1 MRPRSRP
8 QSTGG
13 QQQGDVR
20 LALMM
25 NAVALQSLSTLA
37 SLATALQALPSGEG
51 TGRINVDLIRAPFA
65 MLADMLEGFP
75 PQNLVR
81 FSHKLD
87 AVQYAAAAD
96 GRSKGCLWLLAGLHR
111 RFPGDTSTIFRCP
124 PLKASAVM
132 DASSVVQPLERLQR
146 PLLNAPPH
154 LTFSQNVRDASTGA
168 FERANLV
175 AGLVQV
181 LEPAA
186 VRARKESVRRSRN
199 SDC

>member
-1 MRPRSRP
+1 MRLRSRP

-51 TGRINVDLIRAPFA
+51 TGRSNVDLIRAPFA

-81 FSHKLD
+81 MSHKLD
-87 AVQYAAAAD
+87 A
-96 GRSKGCLWLLAGLHR
+96 L
-111 RFPGDTSTIFRCP
+111 
-124 PLKASAVM
+124 
-132 DASSVVQPLERLQR
+132 
-146 PLLNAPPH
+146 
-154 LTFSQNVRDASTGA
+154 
-168 FERANLV
+168 
-175 AGLVQV
+175 
-181 LEPAA
+181 
-186 VRARKESVRRSRN
+186 
-199 SDC
+199 